1 MPLNIRKNSQS
12 TNTLK
17 QAEKNRREQLQQD
30 QSSQIRALYSPFDEE
45 YLNTKYRQT
54 AEKYRDAGS
63 ADALQEAYDTVSQYR
78 DTAFASYNAGGAK
91 ALTRFANGSA
101 LDDMVNEKVWGMKY
115 SGKDYTTLKNAL
127 NGTGYK
133 SKQQFLQERY
143 GSLAARRTGSEKRQL
158 MLNAGMDADAVTA
171 EDLYKEYGAKNKAY
185 TDAAERLPGIYAKVQ
200 ENELKYGRWVAD
212 GMKDADW
219 SEQADDY
226 LTDEERKT
234 WSEFTREEENAG
246 ILRGIKQMNPAQGA
260 AALRAYELKK
270 LGADAQDEYVTGYVP
285 YESTVTKEQEYI
297 KKQMK
302 NTLEGAQ
309 EWLDSVRNTGSDEEQ
324 FARDNL
330 WRVQREDKFK
340 KTVPDPGAFNQD
352 YMGDMEYLKVND
364 PMKWAKTNMGRG
376 GALSGNAAAAVES
389 QWESLKYS
397 LMTDDERNRYNTLY
411 RQDKAAGTD
420 DASAYL
426 EYLNYALNER
436 ATTAAA
442 QNAYRQASG
451 STWGKIKGSAE
462 SILNNAV
469 RGVGAIDTLA
479 QIGRNKLAAAL
490 TQGTGT
496 DAGETSLYRP
506 VDMNTLGNLYGTLSD
521 SARQGVQDSTNWML
535 GNFDVFDKMYGLV
548 MNSVDSVVGSVALP
562 PWLNTLRYT
571 SAAAQDAMQE
581 AYSRGASEN
590 QLATIGIAAA
600 AAEYLGEHTALEHF
614 VGTSES
620 TAAKTVGEAI
630 RSVLK
635 QSSLEGYGEGVT
647 ELANILT
654 DALVMQDKS
663 DFAQK
668 VAHYEKLGLTAGE
681 AKSKA
686 IMDAVGQVGEAYAG
700 GMAQGVLMGGIAEG
714 RRMTNRART
723 RTQTGRAANEANL
736 QSSMKAIGQTF
747 DERTEARKLAD
758 AYSAE
763 KATPKESGR
772 LFMAIAE
779 EMHGAKNG
787 NGMQPLIEAA
797 TGELENRLL
806 EAGETKT
813 DAATVAGGIVKMMM
827 GAELTRG
834 EMRAVAGSE
843 AGMNYVREVLGANA
857 QQQTAAETQTAAQ
870 NEAQEAAKESAGE
883 NTSASENGQE
893 GAKEGEKQQV
903 ARPGVIEIDD
913 ELKTYTTDKEGNR
926 TEIGTEDTP
935 EDERRMLMNA
945 EGMTQEAAQ
954 RMLADRQEAQDAQT
968 YSRGFAEA
976 YRQAQEGKTLEQI
989 SSLYAETLTDEQR
1002 RAAWEQGQKAAAAE
1016 RENAMEETRQ
1026 NAEKLGLKTLEKDE
1040 DTTPGLYYVTVR
1052 RDVDET
1058 MAAQLRLLDAYAK
1071 ERGVQVRVQ
1080 DMIGDGRKNG
1090 YYKKGTNIVYVS
1102 LSTDE
1107 GALTKTVSHELYHY
1121 LRSTNAESAEQI
1133 SAYVLDRLAKKEGY
1147 DLDGRIHDLMA
1158 RYAKQGVDITQ
1169 AEATEEI
1176 VADGV
1181 LDYIGTEENFKRLLK
1196 DDRTTAEKMADWAR
1210 GVVETLK
1217 NALRK
1222 LSGRSPETR
1231 ALMDDAEYV
1240 ETVSAMMDA
1249 ALKNTKES
1257 ADTARRGAYESAMES
1272 ASVQRYREAMAE
1284 ATGTDDREAALNVLM
1299 TTLWMQTQR
1308 ERLQEA
1314 MQAGKTLDLSGE
1326 DADYKAFVGAL
1337 KRYGSGETAVNTA
1350 LHDAGMSAVKAA
1362 DMPAVAYAGKQAY
1375 YQEQAKGEAIQYSLK
1390 AEDVEY
1396 YDYSRSFAQQVD
1408 DWLAGK
1414 IPERDT
1420 LVLGGTPELYQQI
1433 GLSALPMVIDQMHVD
1448 YALNGK
1454 AGERE
1459 EMDGKGHQIGAEMLK
1474 KLPEL
1479 LKNPVAVIRSRTH
1492 ANSSVIVIV
1501 EDKAWARTAAN
1512 KSQNTIAAVEIG
1524 GLGRTN
1530 GEIIDANKITS
1541 TLRKRNA
1548 LDLLEEA
1555 IAKDRDEDVWVYYL
1569 NKKEARGL
1577 YARAGNQ
1584 FPRSAVQ
1591 DGLRHTIYDNGAN
1604 VNRKFL
1610 KQTETRQFKKWFGK
1624 SKVVDEDGSPM
1635 VMYHGTRAEN
1645 GDFTVFDY
1653 SKAVKKGGLGLKAL
1667 GKGNYFTSKPLDG
1680 SERFGSRVIKAYLS
1694 IQNPFIYDGSE
1705 GDTVSLAEQV
1715 ARKTGAETKG
1725 MNYDALQD
1733 KMRELGYDGVIEYR
1747 RDGSLGIAV
1756 TFDSAQIKS
1765 ATDNIGTFDRAN
1777 PDIRYSLS
1785 DDETRTS
1792 SRVYDAYQH
1801 DMEFY
1806 GELLANQ
1813 NLQEAASIAQKMHDM
1828 MVRGDSYLTKET
1840 REKGLVPEAAWKENA
1855 RRAVEKVK
1863 SETGSQM
1870 SDRTLTTEIN
1880 RIYKYLNRPDAS
1892 VSEAVMY
1899 ARDLSKR
1906 VLDKVAMTDVEED
1919 GGVTEIKRTLR
1930 ESRFYLTEDQKDA
1943 IREEYG
1949 SVKAYTQKNFG
1960 KLAIRAKAKDGKRGA
1975 NQTLAEVWVNEL
1987 NPIMPGTFKED
1998 AIEGDMPGIIDA
2010 FLQKYS
2016 GARTFEVYGRDAES
2030 MATEMALGIVNDFYG
2045 TQQARNDKAAAMS
2058 EYRSRLETEL
2068 EEQKARLEE
2077 KMQKVR
2083 DNYSRMMEEKLNRIQ
2098 ERADEKEAREKK
2110 RKNIENI
2117 RRNVKWLDGTATKP
2131 SASRH
2136 LPNGF
2141 EGAVY
2146 DLVKQLAR
2154 ETEQFS
2160 RYDLDRIAR
2169 RYEALAPDNVE
2180 ESVKFISGYDEE
2192 TAENLRTMSQ
2202 TLAGKKLRDL
2212 SLEESQMV
2220 SDVIANIRHI
2230 IENDNKAFIAGQ
2242 KENFSQYGD
2251 ATFERLSEMSDR
2263 KDDTKLAQAKNKVE
2277 DMLSKNVTPIYFFKN
2292 LGGAFKT
2299 LFDDIMYT
2307 GQEGYAF
2314 DLVKYKK
2321 EMSDIMNKYH
2331 VNNWYNDGERLT
2343 FRTEKTG
2350 EMIELDR
2357 GHALSLYATWQRETK
2372 NTAQNANHLALGG
2385 FIYAKDANV
2394 KNKEVSKRRAHPI
2407 TIKDM
2412 QQVTN
2417 WLTKE
2422 QMDFANDMVI
2432 NYMSKSL
2439 AERGNQT
2446 TREQYGY
2453 DKFKEDYYF
2462 TYRSSSDYLSTD
2474 PTQKKQGDTQRNLR
2488 GWGSAK
2494 ETKFRA
2500 NNPIILDDF
2509 MQVVARHTNEMLTF
2523 ANFTIPADNMTR
2535 LLNYRVD
2542 ADEDGEWDRAAAMG
2556 SVRNE
2561 LARVYGDATVNY
2573 INEFL
2578 YDLGGG
2584 AINDDRTR
2592 TGKMLSL
2599 FKKNA
2604 VMASASVAIQQ
2615 PSAIMRA
2622 MALVSPRYFVGKPV
2636 NPMKSWNEM
2645 VKYSGVGVIK
2655 EIGRADMNTGLTA
2668 VEWLKDTLK
2677 PANAWEKTKGTFE
2690 NLTGWAPE
2698 KMDQLTWGVMW
2709 EAIKRETEA
2718 NGNDLS
2724 TKEGMKAAGRRFSEV
2739 MNYTQVYDSTLSRSA
2754 AMRSNSGLDKM
2765 LTAFMAEPTVSYNLL
2780 QDAILH
2786 KGDTTYEGR
2795 VTVRR
2800 ALAAYTANVLL
2811 NAMLKSIVTA
2821 ARKDDDKRTYL
2832 EKYIGDVAG
2841 NFTGDMNPLTL
2852 VPVARDVVSIF
2863 DGYDVERS
2871 DMSLI
2876 SDLKYGLDVLR
2887 NDDKSV
2893 ADKIQY
2899 FGGSIAALFGVP
2911 LKNVMRDF
2919 QSVMRVIASAPL
2931 RETSGRD
2938 IKYTVLE
2945 ELPGIMGFEVWDD
2958 TSSAYYQRIADAMAA
2973 GNSAKETELRGYVE
2987 ETLGRK
2993 STAIKSGVTA
3003 KIKEMYEA
3011 GRLTKEK
3018 ARSMLE
3024 KNGVNADDAYWKVE
3038 EWTSGAEDYN
3048 KYDAWMEAV
3057 ETGKDLTARTQELL
3071 KNGAKAE
3078 SLAALLTK
3086 TYKAQYVALHRQNK
3100 TRAANLK
3107 ARLLTAYEKLGYDR
3121 EKKNRDIDAWL
3132 KDK

>member
-1 MPLNIRKNSQS
+1 MPLNIRRNSQS

-101 LDDMVNEKVWGMKY
+101 LDDMVNKKLWGMKY

-143 GSLAARRTGSEKRQL
+143 GSLAAQRTGNEKRQM

-171 EDLYKEYGAKNKAY
+171 EDLYKEYGERNKAY
-185 TDAAERLPGIYAKVQ
+185 RDAAERLPGIYAKVQ

-297 KKQMK
+297 KEQMK
-302 NTLEGAQ
+302 STLEGAQ
-309 EWLDSVRNTGSDEEQ
+309 EWLDSVRHTGSDEEQ

-364 PMKWAKTNMGRG
+364 PMKWAKANMARG
-376 GALSGNAAAAVES
+376 SAMAGNAAAAIES
-389 QWESLKYS
+389 THESLKYS

-469 RGVGAIDTLA
+469 SGMGAIDTLA

-506 VDMNTLGNLYGTLSD
+506 VDMNTLGNLFGTLSD

-535 GNFDVFDKMYGLV
+535 GNIDIFDKMYDLV
-548 MNSVDSVVGSVALP
+548 MNSADSVVGSVALP

-620 TAAKTVGEAI
+620 TVAKTVGEAI

-635 QSSLEGYGEGVT
+635 QSALEGYGEGVT

-668 VAHYEKLGLTAGE
+668 VARYEKLGLTAGE

-686 IMDAVGQVGEAYAG
+686 IMDAVGQIGEAYAG

-758 AYSAE
+758 AYNAE

-813 DAATVAGGIVKMMM
+813 DAETVAGGIVKMMM

-870 NEAQEAAKESAGE
+870 NEAQETAQENTGE
-883 NTSASENGQE
+883 NTSAQENGQE
-893 GAKEGEKQQV
+893 GVKEGEKQQV

-935 EDERRMLMNA
+935 EEERRMLLNA

-1052 RDVDET
+1052 RGVDET

-1147 DLDGRIHDLMA
+1147 DLDDRIHDLMA

-1181 LDYIGTEENFKRLLK
+1181 LDYIGTEENFKRLMK
-1196 DDRTTAEKMADWAR
+1196 DDRTTAEKLADWAR

-1249 ALKNTKES
+1249 ALKGTKES

-1272 ASVQRYREAMAE
+1272 AAVQRYREAMAE
-1284 ATGTDDREAALNVLM
+1284 AAGTDDREAALNVLM

-1350 LHDAGMSAVKAA
+1350 LHDAGMTAIKAA

-1414 IPERDT
+1414 ITERDT

-1433 GLSALPMVIDQMHVD
+1433 GLSNLPMVIDQAHVRR
-1448 YALNGK
+1448 ALNGK
-1454 AGERE
+1454 RDLKTGEI
-1459 EMDGKGHQIGAEMLK
+1459 DLDHKLGAELLK

-1479 LKNPVAVIRSRTH
+1479 LRDPIMVIRSKTRED
-1492 ANSSVIVIV
+1492 NSVVAVVKAIV
-1501 EDKAWARTAAN
+1501 N
-1512 KSQNTIAAVEIG
+1512 GHQQIAAIEVSGEG
-1524 GLGRTN
+1524 MLN
-1530 GEIIDANKITS
+1530 GEPVDANRITS
-1541 TLRKRNA
+1541 TYGKGKFA
-1548 LDLLEEA
+1548 GLLEDAAAKENEGIPSIYYIKNKEEA
-1555 IAKDRDEDVWVYYL
+1555 HNLFVTSGVQFPGLA
-1569 NKKEARGL
+1569 KEAGL
-1577 YARAGNQ
+1577 IHSIFDSG
-1584 FPRSAVQ
+1584 
-1591 DGLRHTIYDNGAN
+1591 TK
-1604 VNRKFL
+1604 VNRKIL
-1610 KQTETRQFKKWFGK
+1610 KQTETQQFKRWFKGSVIK
-1624 SKVVDEDGSPM
+1624 NEDGTPKL
-1635 VMYHGTRAEN
+1635 MYHGTPYGGYTAFK
-1645 GDFTVFDY
+1645 DWQYFTDD
-1653 SKAVKKGGLGLKAL
+1653 KAYADKYQNPSASSIRGRYDAATNPTTYEVYLSVKKPFDTRDPETRALWEEEFYDKYSRTPLTEKGLPDW
-1667 GKGNYFTSKPLDG
+1667 TDG
-1680 SERFGSRVIKAYLS
+1680 IDLVE
-1694 IQNPFIYDGSE
+1694 FIEDNDYDYDGIILDEGGVGGYGEEVKSRGVSVVVRSSE
-1705 GDTVSLAEQV
+1705 
-1715 ARKTGAETKG
+1715 
-1725 MNYDALQD
+1725 
-1733 KMRELGYDGVIEYR
+1733 
-1747 RDGSLGIAV
+1747 
-1756 TFDSAQIKS
+1756 QIKS
-1765 ATDNIGTFDRAN
+1765 ATDNIGTFDGRN
-1777 PDIRYSLS
+1777 RNIDYSLS

-2045 TQQARNDKAAAMS
+2045 GQTRQEK
-2058 EYRSRLETEL
+2058 TIEL
-2068 EEQKARLEE
+2068 VKARADLQE
-2077 KMQKVR
+2077 KMRQVR
-2083 DNYSRMMEEKLNRIQ
+2083 EEYSARMEEKLAGA
-2098 ERADEKEAREKK
+2098 EEKYKARKK
-2110 RKNIENI
+2110 REQNIASI
-2117 RRNVKWLDGTATKP
+2117 RRNVKWLDGTAAKP

-2146 DLVKQLAR
+2146 DLVNKLAGK
-2154 ETEQFS
+2154 TEQFS
-2160 RYDLDRIAR
+2160 RYDLDRIAH
-2169 RYEALAPDNVE
+2169 RYAAMDPDSVE
-2180 ESVKFISGYDEE
+2180 KSVNYIAGYDKDIAQSLK
-2192 TAENLRTMSQ
+2192 TMAE
-2202 TLAGKKLRDL
+2202 TLADKKVTNL
-2212 SLEESQMV
+2212 SLEESQIV
-2220 SDVIANIRHI
+2220 ADVIANIRHI

-2242 KENFSQYGD
+2242 KKNFSQYGD

-2263 KDDTKLAQAKNKVE
+2263 KDDTKLAQAKNRME

-2321 EMSDIMNKYH
+2321 EMSDIINKYH
-2331 VNNWYNDGERLT
+2331 VNSWYNDGERLT

-2357 GHALSLYATWQRETK
+2357 GHALSLYATWQREGT

-2385 FIYAKDANV
+2385 FIYAKDADV
-2394 KNKEVSKRRAHPI
+2394 KSKEVSKRRAHPI
-2407 TIKDM
+2407 TAGDM
-2412 QQVTN
+2412 QKVTN

-2724 TKEGMKAAGRRFSEV
+2724 TEKGMKAAGRRFSEV

-2871 DMSLI
+2871 DISLI

-2993 STAIKSGVTA
+2993 STAIKSGVTE

-3038 EWTSGAEDYN
+3038 EWTSGSENYN

-3057 ETGKDLTARTQELL
+3057 ETGKNLTARTQELL
-3071 KNGAKAE
+3071 KNGAKEE

-3086 TYKAQYVALHRQNK
+3086 TYKEQYVSLYRQNK

-3121 EKKNRDIDAWL
+3121 EKKNKDIDAWL

>member
-12 TNTLK
+12 TNTMK
-17 QAEKNRREQLQQD
+17 QAEKNRREQMQQN

-143 GSLAARRTGSEKRQL
+143 GSLAAQRTGNEKRQL

-171 EDLYKEYGAKNKAY
+171 EDLYKEYGERNKAY
-185 TDAAERLPGIYAKVQ
+185 TDAAERMPNIYAKVL
-200 ENELKYGRWVAD
+200 ENQQKYGRWINSD
-212 GMKDADW
+212 MTED
-219 SEQADDY
+219 EQQEWLA
-226 LTDEERKT
+226 
-234 WSEFTREEENAG
+234 FTQEEENAG
-246 ILRGIKQMNPAQGA
+246 ILQGLNKMNPAQGA

-297 KKQMK
+297 KEQMK
-302 NTLEGAQ
+302 STLEGAQ

-340 KTVPDPGAFNQD
+340 KTVPDPGAFDQD
-352 YMGDMEYLKVND
+352 YMDDMEYLKVND

-376 GALSGNAAAAVES
+376 GALSGSAAAAVES
-389 QWESLKYS
+389 THESLKYS

-462 SILNNAV
+462 SVLNNAV

-490 TQGTGT
+490 TRGTGT

-506 VDMNTLGNLYGTLSD
+506 VDMNTLGNLLGTLSD

-535 GNFDVFDKMYGLV
+535 GNIDIFDKMYSTV
-548 MNSVDSVVGSVALP
+548 MSSVDSVVGSVALP

-590 QLATIGIAAA
+590 QLAITGIAAA

-614 VGTSES
+614 VGTSKS

-635 QSSLEGYGEGVT
+635 QSALEGYGEGVT

-668 VAHYEKLGLTAGE
+668 VAHYEKLGLTAVE

-686 IMDAVGQVGEAYAG
+686 IMDAVGQIGEAYAG

-723 RTQTGRAANEANL
+723 RTQAGRAANEANL

-758 AYSAE
+758 AYNAE
-763 KATPKESGR
+763 TATPKESGR

-779 EMHGAKNG
+779 EMHGAKSG

-813 DAATVAGGIVKMMM
+813 NAETIAGGIVKMMM

-870 NEAQEAAKESAGE
+870 NETQETAQENTGE
-883 NTSASENGQE
+883 NTSAPENGQE

-954 RMLADRQEAQDAQT
+954 RMLADRQAAQDAQT

-1052 RDVDET
+1052 RGVDET

-1121 LRSTNAESAEQI
+1121 LRSTDAESAEQI

-1181 LDYIGTEENFKRLLK
+1181 LDYIGTEENFKRLMK
-1196 DDRTTAEKMADWAR
+1196 DDRTTAEKLADWAR

-1272 ASVQRYREAMAE
+1272 AAVQRYREAMAE
-1284 ATGTDDREAALNVLM
+1284 AAGTDDREAALNVLM

-1337 KRYGSGETAVNTA
+1337 KRYGSGEAAVNTA
-1350 LHDAGMSAVKAA
+1350 LHDAGMTAIKAA

-1414 IPERDT
+1414 IPEMDT

-1433 GLSALPMVIDQMHVD
+1433 GLSALPMVIDQTHVD

-1610 KQTETRQFKKWFGK
+1610 KQTETRQFRRWFGK
-1624 SKVVDEDGSPM
+1624 SKVVDADGNPM
-1635 VMYHGTRAEN
+1635 TVYHGTNKDFNTFESKNDTYWFSGERDYAERMAEERE
-1645 GDFTVFDY
+1645 GD
-1653 SKAVKKGGLGLKAL
+1653 
-1667 GKGNYFTSKPLDG
+1667 
-1680 SERFGSRVIKAYLS
+1680 RVVEAYLRME
-1694 IQNPFIYDGSE
+1694 NPYVSKLKPGEFTDPTYEAPLIRKAKE
-1705 GDTVSLAEQV
+1705 G
-1715 ARKTGAETKG
+1715 
-1725 MNYDALQD
+1725 
-1733 KMRELGYDGVIEYR
+1733 GYDGLIIENDTTDEIA
-1747 RDGSLGIAV
+1747 RD
-1756 TFDSAQIKS
+1756 TFYVVFDPAQIKS

-2045 TQQARNDKAAAMS
+2045 GQTRQEK
-2058 EYRSRLETEL
+2058 TIEL
-2068 EEQKARLEE
+2068 VKARADLQE
-2077 KMQKVR
+2077 KMRQVR
-2083 DNYSRMMEEKLNRIQ
+2083 EEYSARMEEKLAGA
-2098 ERADEKEAREKK
+2098 EEKYKARKK
-2110 RKNIENI
+2110 REQNIASI
-2117 RRNVKWLDGTATKP
+2117 RRNVKWLDGTAAKP

-2146 DLVKQLAR
+2146 DLVNKLAGK
-2154 ETEQFS
+2154 TEQFS
-2160 RYDLDRIAR
+2160 RYDLDRIAH
-2169 RYEALAPDNVE
+2169 RYAAMDPDSVE
-2180 ESVKFISGYDEE
+2180 KSVNYIAGYDKDIAQSLK
-2192 TAENLRTMSQ
+2192 TMAE
-2202 TLAGKKLRDL
+2202 TLADKKVTNL
-2212 SLEESQMV
+2212 SLEESQIV
-2220 SDVIANIRHI
+2220 ADVIANIRHI

-2242 KENFSQYGD
+2242 KKNFSQYGD

-2357 GHALSLYATWQRETK
+2357 GHALSLYATWQREGT

-2385 FIYAKDANV
+2385 FIYAKDADV

-2422 QMDFANDMVI
+2422 QMDFANEMATG
-2432 NYMSKSL
+2432 YMSGTL
-2439 AERGNQT
+2439 AERGNET
-2446 TREQYGY
+2446 TRELYGY
-2453 DKFKEDYYF
+2453 DKFKEEYYF
-2462 TYRSSSDYLSTD
+2462 PYRSSRDYLSTD
-2474 PTQKKQGDTQRNLR
+2474 PTSKRQTDTQRTLR

-2523 ANFTIPADNMTR
+2523 ANFTVPADNMTR

-2622 MALVSPRYFVGKPV
+2622 MALVSPRYFVGKPI

-2645 VKYSGVGVIK
+2645 IKYSGVGVIK

-2724 TKEGMKAAGRRFSEV
+2724 TEEGMKAAGRRFSEV

-2919 QSVMRVIASAPL
+2919 QSVLRVIASAPL

-2993 STAIKSGVTA
+2993 STAIKSGVTE

-3057 ETGKDLTARTQELL
+3057 ETGKNLTARTQELL
-3071 KNGAKAE
+3071 KNGAKEE

-3086 TYKAQYVALHRQNK
+3086 TYKEQYVSLYRQNK

-3121 EKKNRDIDAWL
+3121 EKKNKDIDAWL

>member
-12 TNTLK
+12 TNTMK
-17 QAEKNRREQLQQD
+17 QAEKNRREQMQQN

-143 GSLAARRTGSEKRQL
+143 GSLAAQRTGNEKRQL

-171 EDLYKEYGAKNKAY
+171 EDLYKEYGERNKAY
-185 TDAAERLPGIYAKVQ
+185 TDAAERMPNIYAKVL
-200 ENELKYGRWVAD
+200 ENQQKYGRWINSD
-212 GMKDADW
+212 MTED
-219 SEQADDY
+219 EQQEWLA
-226 LTDEERKT
+226 
-234 WSEFTREEENAG
+234 FTQEEENAG
-246 ILRGIKQMNPAQGA
+246 ILQGLNKMNPAQGA

-297 KKQMK
+297 KEQMK
-302 NTLEGAQ
+302 STLEGAQ

-340 KTVPDPGAFNQD
+340 KTVPDPGAFDQD
-352 YMGDMEYLKVND
+352 YMDDMEYLKVND

-376 GALSGNAAAAVES
+376 GALSGSAAAAVES
-389 QWESLKYS
+389 THESLKYS

-462 SILNNAV
+462 SVLNNAV

-490 TQGTGT
+490 TRGTGT

-506 VDMNTLGNLYGTLSD
+506 VDMNTLGNLLGTLSD

-535 GNFDVFDKMYGLV
+535 GNIDIFDKMYSTV
-548 MNSVDSVVGSVALP
+548 MSSVDSVVGSVALP
-562 PWLNTLRYT
+562 NWLNTLRYT

-590 QLATIGIAAA
+590 QMAITGIAAA

-620 TAAKTVGEAI
+620 TVAKTVGEAI

-635 QSSLEGYGEGVT
+635 QSALEGYGEGVT

-686 IMDAVGQVGEAYAG
+686 IMDAVGQIGEAYAG

-758 AYSAE
+758 AYNAE

-779 EMHGAKNG
+779 EMHGAKSG

-813 DAATVAGGIVKMMM
+813 DAETVAGGIVKMMM

-870 NEAQEAAKESAGE
+870 NETQETAQENTGE
-883 NTSASENGQE
+883 NTNAPENGQE
-893 GAKEGEKQQV
+893 GVKEGEKQQV

-1052 RDVDET
+1052 RGVDET

-1121 LRSTNAESAEQI
+1121 LRSTDAESAEQI

-1181 LDYIGTEENFKRLLK
+1181 LDYIGTEENFKRLMK
-1196 DDRTTAEKMADWAR
+1196 DDRTTAEKLADWAR

-1272 ASVQRYREAMAE
+1272 AAVQRYREAMAE
-1284 ATGTDDREAALNVLM
+1284 AAGTDDREAALNVLM

-1337 KRYGSGETAVNTA
+1337 KRYGSGEAAVNTA
-1350 LHDAGMSAVKAA
+1350 LHDAGMTAIKAA

-1414 IPERDT
+1414 IPEMDT

-1433 GLSALPMVIDQMHVD
+1433 GLSALPMVIDQTHVD

-1610 KQTETRQFKKWFGK
+1610 KQTETRQFRRWFGK
-1624 SKVVDEDGSPM
+1624 SKVVDADGNPM
-1635 VMYHGTRAEN
+1635 TVYHGTNKDFNTFESKNDTYWFSGERDYAERMAEERE
-1645 GDFTVFDY
+1645 GD
-1653 SKAVKKGGLGLKAL
+1653 
-1667 GKGNYFTSKPLDG
+1667 
-1680 SERFGSRVIKAYLS
+1680 RVVEAYLRME
-1694 IQNPFIYDGSE
+1694 NPYVSKLKPGEFTDPTYEAPLIRKAKE
-1705 GDTVSLAEQV
+1705 G
-1715 ARKTGAETKG
+1715 
-1725 MNYDALQD
+1725 
-1733 KMRELGYDGVIEYR
+1733 GYDGLIIEN
-1747 RDGSLGIAV
+1747 DTTDEIAKD
-1756 TFDSAQIKS
+1756 TFYVVFDPAQIKS

-2045 TQQARNDKAAAMS
+2045 GQTRQEK
-2058 EYRSRLETEL
+2058 TIEL
-2068 EEQKARLEE
+2068 VKARADLQE
-2077 KMQKVR
+2077 KMRQVR
-2083 DNYSRMMEEKLNRIQ
+2083 EEYSARMEEKLAGA
-2098 ERADEKEAREKK
+2098 EEKYEARKK
-2110 RKNIENI
+2110 REQNIASI
-2117 RRNVKWLDGTATKP
+2117 RRNVKWLDGTAAKP

-2146 DLVKQLAR
+2146 DLVNKLAGR
-2154 ETEQFS
+2154 TEQFS
-2160 RYDLDRIAR
+2160 RYDLDRIAH
-2169 RYEALAPDNVE
+2169 RYAAMDPDSVE
-2180 ESVKFISGYDEE
+2180 KSVNYIAGYDKDIAQSLKT
-2192 TAENLRTMSQ
+2192 TAE
-2202 TLAGKKLRDL
+2202 TLADKRVSNL
-2212 SLEESQMV
+2212 SLEESQIV
-2220 SDVIANIRHI
+2220 ADVIANIRHI
-2230 IENDNKAFIAGQ
+2230 IENENKAFIAGQ

-2263 KDDTKLAQAKNKVE
+2263 KDDTKLAQTKNKVE

-2299 LFDDIMYT
+2299 MFDDIMYT

-2314 DLVKYKK
+2314 DLVKYKQ

-2385 FIYAKDANV
+2385 FIYAKDADV

-2422 QMDFANDMVI
+2422 QMDFANEMATG
-2432 NYMSKSL
+2432 YMSGTL
-2439 AERGNQT
+2439 AERGNET
-2446 TREQYGY
+2446 TRELYGY
-2453 DKFKEDYYF
+2453 EKFKEEYYF
-2462 TYRSSSDYLSTD
+2462 PYRSSRDYLSTD
-2474 PTQKKQGDTQRNLR
+2474 PTSKRQTDTQRTLR

-2622 MALVSPRYFVGKPV
+2622 MALVSPRYFVGKPI

-2724 TKEGMKAAGRRFSEV
+2724 TEEGMKAAGRRFSEV

-2919 QSVMRVIASAPL
+2919 QSVLRVIASAPL

-3038 EWTSGAEDYN
+3038 EWASGAEDYN

-3071 KNGAKAE
+3071 KNGAKEE

-3086 TYKAQYVALHRQNK
+3086 TYKEQYVSLYRQNK

>member
-17 QAEKNRREQLQQD
+17 QAEKNRREQLQQN
-30 QSSQIRALYSPFDEE
+30 QPSQIRALYSPFDEE

-127 NGTGYK
+127 SRTGYK

-143 GSLAARRTGSEKRQL
+143 GNLAAQRTGNEKRQL

-171 EDLYKEYGAKNKAY
+171 EDLYKEYGERNKAY
-185 TDAAERLPGIYAKVQ
+185 TDAAERMPNIYAKVL
-200 ENELKYGRWVAD
+200 ENQQKYGRWINSD
-212 GMKDADW
+212 MTED
-219 SEQADDY
+219 EQQEWLA
-226 LTDEERKT
+226 
-234 WSEFTREEENAG
+234 FTQEEENAG
-246 ILRGIKQMNPAQGA
+246 ILRGLNKMNPAQGA

-297 KKQMK
+297 KEQMK

-309 EWLDSVRNTGSDEEQ
+309 EWLDSVRDTGSDEEQ
-324 FARDNL
+324 LARDNL

-340 KTVPDPGAFNQD
+340 KTVPDPGAFDQD
-352 YMGDMEYLKVND
+352 YMSDMEYLKVND
-364 PMKWAKTNMGRG
+364 PMKWAKTNKGR

-389 QWESLKYS
+389 TRESLKYS

-469 RGVGAIDTLA
+469 SGVGAIDAMA

-490 TQGTGT
+490 TRGTGT
-496 DAGETSLYRP
+496 DAGETNLYRP

-521 SARQGVQDSTNWML
+521 SARQGVQDSTDWML
-535 GNFDVFDKMYGLV
+535 GNLDVFDKMYSLV
-548 MNSVDSVVGSVALP
+548 MSSADSVAGSALLP
-562 PWLNTLRYT
+562 SWLNTLRYT

-590 QLATIGIAAA
+590 QLAVTGIAAA

-614 VGTSES
+614 VGTSKS
-620 TAAKTVGEAI
+620 TVAKTVGEAI

-654 DALVMQDKS
+654 DALIMQDKS

-668 VAHYEKLGLTAGE
+668 VAQYEKLGLTAGE

-736 QSSMKAIGQTF
+736 QNSMKAIGQTF

-758 AYSAE
+758 AYDAE

-787 NGMQPLIEAA
+787 NGMKPLIEAA
-797 TGELENRLL
+797 TVELENRLL
-806 EAGETKT
+806 EEGETKT
-813 DAATVAGGIVKMMM
+813 DAETVAGGIVKMMM
-827 GAELTRG
+827 GAELTRD
-834 EMRAVAGSE
+834 EMRAVAGNE
-843 AGMNYVREVLGANA
+843 AGMNYVREVLGANT
-857 QQQTAAETQTAAQ
+857 QEQTTAETQTATQ
-870 NEAQEAAKESAGE
+870 NEAQEATQENTGE
-883 NTSASENGQE
+883 NTSATENRQE
-893 GAKEGEKQQV
+893 GEKEGEKQRV

-935 EDERRMLMNA
+935 EEERRMLMNA

-1026 NAEKLGLKTLEKDE
+1026 NAAKLGLKTLEKDE
-1040 DTTPGLYYVTVR
+1040 DVTPGLYYVTVR
-1052 RDVDET
+1052 RGVDET

-1121 LRSTNAESAEQI
+1121 LRSTNAEEAEQI

-1147 DLDGRIHDLMA
+1147 DLDSRIHDLMA
-1158 RYAKQGVDITQ
+1158 RYAKQGVNITQ

-1181 LDYIGTEENFKRLLK
+1181 LDYIGTEENFKRLMK
-1196 DDRTTAEKMADWAR
+1196 DDRTTAEKLADWAR
-1210 GVVETLK
+1210 GVVEALK

-1240 ETVSAMMDA
+1240 ETVSAMMNA
-1249 ALKNTKES
+1249 ALKGTKES

-1272 ASVQRYREAMAE
+1272 AAVQRYREAMAE
-1284 ATGTDDREAALNVLM
+1284 ATGTGDREAALNVLM

-1314 MQAGKTLDLSGE
+1314 MQAGKTFDLSGE

-1337 KRYGSGETAVNTA
+1337 KRYGSGEAAVNTA
-1350 LHDAGMSAVKAA
+1350 LHDAGMTAIKAE

-1390 AEDVEY
+1390 AEDAEY

-1408 DWLAGK
+1408 DYLAGK

-1420 LVLGGTPELYQQI
+1420 LVLGETPELYQQI
-1433 GLSALPMVIDQMHVD
+1433 GLSALPMVIDQTHVD

-1454 AGERE
+1454 RDLKTGET
-1459 EMDGKGHQIGAEMLK
+1459 DLDHKLGAELLK

-1479 LKNPVAVIRSRTH
+1479 LRDPVMIIRSKTREDNSVVAVIK
-1492 ANSSVIVIV
+1492 AIV
-1501 EDKAWARTAAN
+1501 N
-1512 KSQNTIAAVEIG
+1512 GHQQIAAVEVSG
-1524 GLGRTN
+1524 EGMLN
-1530 GEIIDANKITS
+1530 GEPVDANRVTS
-1541 TLRKRNA
+1541 TYGKEKFA
-1548 LDLLEEA
+1548 GLLEDAVEKENEG
-1555 IAKDRDEDVWVYYL
+1555 IPSIYYIK
-1569 NKKEARGL
+1569 NKVEARSLFVTSGV
-1577 YARAGNQ
+1577 Q
-1584 FPRSAVQ
+1584 FP
-1591 DGLRHTIYDNGAN
+1591 GLAKEVGLIHSIFDAGAK

-1610 KQTETRQFKKWFGK
+1610 QQTETQQFKRWFGK
-1624 SKVVDEDGSPM
+1624 SKVVDADGNPM

-1645 GDFTVFDY
+1645 GNFTVFDY

-1694 IQNPFIYDGSE
+1694 IQNPFIYDGAE
-1705 GDTVSLAEQV
+1705 GDTISLAEQV
-1715 ARKTGAETKG
+1715 AKKTGAETKG

-1765 ATDNIGTFDRAN
+1765 ATDNIGTFDREN

-1785 DDETRTS
+1785 DDETKTS

-1840 REKGLVPEAAWKENA
+1840 REKGLVPEAAWKESA
-1855 RRAVEKVK
+1855 HRAVEKVK

-1870 SDRTLTTEIN
+1870 SDRTLTAEIN

-1906 VLDKVAMTDVEED
+1906 VLDKVPGTNVEED

-1960 KLAIRAKAKDGKRGA
+1960 KMAIRAKAKDGKRGA

-1998 AIEGDMPGIIDA
+1998 AIEGDMPGVIDA

-2045 TQQARNDKAAAMS
+2045 SQQIRNDKAAAMS
-2058 EYRSRLETEL
+2058 AYRSRLETEM

-2098 ERADEKEAREKK
+2098 EREDEKEAREKK
-2110 RKNIENI
+2110 RKNIESI
-2117 RRNVKWLDGTATKP
+2117 RRNVKWLDGAATKP

-2146 DLVKQLAR
+2146 DLVRQLAG
-2154 ETEQFS
+2154 ETKQFS

-2169 RYEALAPDNVE
+2169 RYEAMAPENVE
-2180 ESVKFISGYDEE
+2180 ESVRFISGYDEE

-2202 TLAGKKLRDL
+2202 TLAGKRLNDL

-2220 SDVIANIRHI
+2220 SDAIANIRHI
-2230 IENDNKAFIAGQ
+2230 IENENKAFIAGQ
-2242 KENFSQYGD
+2242 KRNFAQYGD
-2251 ATFERLSEMSDR
+2251 ETFERLSEMSDR
-2263 KDDTKLAQAKNKVE
+2263 KDDTKLAQAKNRME

-2299 LFDDIMYT
+2299 MFDDIMYT

-2314 DLVKYKK
+2314 DLVKYKQ

-2343 FRTEKTG
+2343 FRAEKTG
-2350 EMIELDR
+2350 ELIELDR
-2357 GHALSLYATWQRETK
+2357 GHALSLYATWQRETR

-2385 FIYAKDANV
+2385 FIYAKDADV
-2394 KNKEVSKRRAHPI
+2394 KNEEVSKRRAHPI
-2407 TIKDM
+2407 TVGDM

-2417 WLTKE
+2417 WLTQE
-2422 QMDFANDMVI
+2422 QMDFANEMATG
-2432 NYMSKSL
+2432 YMSGTL
-2439 AERGNQT
+2439 AERGNET
-2446 TREQYGY
+2446 TRELYGY
-2453 DKFKEDYYF
+2453 DKFKEEYYF
-2462 TYRSSSDYLSTD
+2462 PYRSSRDYLSTD
-2474 PTQKKQGDTQRNLR
+2474 PTSKRQTDTQRTLR

-2523 ANFTIPADNMTR
+2523 SNFTIPADNMTR

-2542 ADEDGEWDRAAAMG
+2542 ADEDGEWERAAAMG

-2622 MALVSPRYFVGKPV
+2622 MALVSPRYFVGKPI

-2668 VEWLKDTLK
+2668 VEWLKDTLE
-2677 PANAWEKTKGTFE
+2677 PANAWEKTKNTFE

-2718 NGNDLS
+2718 NGSDMS
-2724 TKEGMKAAGRRFSEV
+2724 TEEGMKAAGRRFSEV

-2919 QSVMRVIASAPL
+2919 QSVLRVIGSAPL

-2958 TSSAYYQRIADAMAA
+2958 TSSAYYQRIVDAMAA
-2973 GNSAKETELRGYVE
+2973 GNSAKEAELRGYVE

-3038 EWTSGAEDYN
+3038 EWASGSENYN

-3071 KNGAKAE
+3071 KNGAKEE

-3086 TYKAQYVALHRQNK
+3086 TYKEQYVSLYRQNK
-3100 TRAANLK
+3100 TKAANLK

>member
-78 DTAFASYNAGGAK
+78 DTAFASYNAGGEK

-115 SGKDYTTLKNAL
+115 SGKDYATLKNAL
-127 NGTGYK
+127 SRTGYK
-133 SKQQFLQERY
+133 SKRQFLQERY
-143 GSLAARRTGSEKRQL
+143 GSLAAQRTGNEKRQL

-171 EDLYKEYGAKNKAY
+171 EDLYKEYGERNKAY

-246 ILRGIKQMNPAQGA
+246 ILRGLNKMSPAQGA

-297 KKQMK
+297 KEQMK

-309 EWLDSVRNTGSDEEQ
+309 EWLDSVRDTGSDEEQ

-376 GALSGNAAAAVES
+376 GALSGNAAAAIES
-389 QWESLKYS
+389 THESLKYS

-426 EYLNYALNER
+426 QYLDYALNER

-469 RGVGAIDTLA
+469 SGVGAIDTLA

-496 DAGETSLYRP
+496 DAGETNLYRP

-535 GNFDVFDKMYGLV
+535 GNIDIFDKMYSTV
-548 MNSVDSVVGSVALP
+548 MSSADSVVGAVAMP

-581 AYSRGASEN
+581 AYERGASEN
-590 QLATIGIAAA
+590 QLAVTGIAAA

-620 TAAKTVGEAI
+620 TVAKTVGEAI

-654 DALVMQDKS
+654 DALIMQDKS

-668 VAHYEKLGLTAGE
+668 VAQYEKLGLTAGE

-686 IMDAVGQVGEAYAG
+686 IMDAVGQIGEAYAG
-700 GMAQGVLMGGIAEG
+700 GMAQGMLMGGIAEG

-747 DERTEARKLAD
+747 DERTKARKLAD
-758 AYSAE
+758 AYDVE

-779 EMHGAKNG
+779 EMHGAKSG

-806 EAGETKT
+806 AAGETKT
-813 DAATVAGGIVKMMM
+813 DAETVAGGIVKMMM

-857 QQQTAAETQTAAQ
+857 QEQTTAKTQTEAQ
-870 NEAQEAAKESAGE
+870 NEAQEAMQENAGE
-883 NTSASENGQE
+883 NTSAPENGQE
-893 GAKEGEKQQV
+893 GAKEGEKQRV

-935 EDERRMLMNA
+935 EDERRMLLNA

-1052 RDVDET
+1052 RSVDET

-1121 LRSTNAESAEQI
+1121 LRSANAEEAEKI

-1158 RYAKQGVDITQ
+1158 RYAEQGVDITQ
-1169 AEATEEI
+1169 AEAKEEI

-1196 DDRTTAEKMADWAR
+1196 DDRTTAEKLADWAR

-1240 ETVSAMMDA
+1240 ETVSAMMNA
-1249 ALKNTKES
+1249 ALKGTKES

-1272 ASVQRYREAMAE
+1272 AAVQRYREAMAE
-1284 ATGTDDREAALNVLM
+1284 ATGTGDREAALNVLM

-1337 KRYGSGETAVNTA
+1337 KRYGSGEAAVNTV
-1350 LHDAGMSAVKAA
+1350 LHDAGMTAVSAA

-1375 YQEQAKGEAIQYSLK
+1375 YQEQAKGEEIQYSLK
-1390 AEDVEY
+1390 AEDAEY

-1414 IPERDT
+1414 IPEMDT
-1420 LVLGGTPELYQQI
+1420 LVLGETPELYQQI
-1433 GLSALPMVIDQMHVD
+1433 GLSALPMVIDQTHVD

-1454 AGERE
+1454 LLNEETGERDE
-1459 EMDGKGHQIGAEMLK
+1459 DHNMGVEMLK

-1479 LKNPVAVIRSRTH
+1479 LRDPIAVIETTSKKRQEDSVV
-1492 ANSSVIVIV
+1492 VIV
-1501 EDKAWARTAAN
+1501 KATVN
-1512 KSQNTIAAVEIG
+1512 GHQQIAAVEVDG
-1524 GLGRTN
+1524 VGTVN
-1530 GEIIDANKITS
+1530 GEAIDANRVTS
-1541 TLRKRNA
+1541 TYGRKNA
-1548 LDLLEEA
+1548 IKKLKEA
-1555 IAKDRDEDVWVYYL
+1555 IESENENGSGVYYI
-1569 NKKEARGL
+1569 KKVEARSLFTAPGV
-1577 YARAGNQ
+1577 Q
-1584 FPRSAVQ
+1584 FPGFATQ
-1591 DGLRHTIYDNGAN
+1591 DGLIHSIFDVGAK
-1604 VNRKFL
+1604 VNRKFME
-1610 KQTETRQFKKWFGK
+1610 QTETRQFKRWFGK
-1624 SKVVDEDGSPM
+1624 SKVVDADGNPM
-1635 VMYHGTRAEN
+1635 TVYHGTNKDFNTFESKNGTYWFSGERDYAESMAEERE
-1645 GDFTVFDY
+1645 GD
-1653 SKAVKKGGLGLKAL
+1653 
-1667 GKGNYFTSKPLDG
+1667 
-1680 SERFGSRVIKAYLS
+1680 RVVEAYLRME
-1694 IQNPFIYDGSE
+1694 NPYMAKLQPGEFTDPTYEAPLIRKAKE
-1705 GDTVSLAEQV
+1705 G
-1715 ARKTGAETKG
+1715 
-1725 MNYDALQD
+1725 
-1733 KMRELGYDGVIEYR
+1733 GYDGLIIEN
-1747 RDGSLGIAV
+1747 DTTDEIAKD
-1756 TFDSAQIKS
+1756 TFYVVFDPAQIKS
-1765 ATDNIGTFDRAN
+1765 ATDNIGTFDGRN
-1777 PDIRYSLS
+1777 RNIDYSLS

-1930 ESRFYLTEDQKDA
+1930 ESRFYLTEEQKDA

-1960 KLAIRAKAKDGKRGA
+1960 KMAIRAKAKDGKRGA

-2045 TQQARNDKAAAMS
+2045 TQQTRNDKAAAMS

-2110 RKNIENI
+2110 RKNIESI

-2146 DLVKQLAR
+2146 DMVKQLAGK
-2154 ETEQFS
+2154 TEQFS
-2160 RYDLDRIAR
+2160 RYDLDRIAH
-2169 RYEALAPDNVE
+2169 RYAALAPDNVE

-2192 TAENLRTMSQ
+2192 TAENLKTMSQ
-2202 TLAGKKLRDL
+2202 TLAGKKLSDL

-2230 IENDNKAFIAGQ
+2230 IEDESKAFIAGQ
-2242 KENFSQYGD
+2242 KKDFAQYGD

-2263 KDDTKLAQAKNKVE
+2263 KDDTKLAQAKNRMG

-2299 LFDDIMYT
+2299 MFDDIMYT

-2321 EMSDIMNKYH
+2321 EMSDIMDKYH
-2331 VNNWYNDGERLT
+2331 VNSWYNDGERLT

-2385 FIYAKDANV
+2385 FIYAKDADV
-2394 KNKEVSKRRAHPI
+2394 KNKEVSKRRAHPL
-2407 TIKDM
+2407 TVRDM

-2422 QMDFANDMVI
+2422 QMDFANEMATG
-2432 NYMSKSL
+2432 YMSGKL
-2439 AERGNQT
+2439 AERGNET
-2446 TREQYGY
+2446 TRELYGY
-2453 DKFKEDYYF
+2453 DKFKEEYYF
-2462 TYRSSSDYLSTD
+2462 PYRSSRDYLSTD
-2474 PTQKKQGDTQRNLR
+2474 PTSKRQTDTQRTLR

-2542 ADEDGEWDRAAAMG
+2542 ADEDGEWERAAAMG

-2622 MALVSPRYFVGKPV
+2622 MALVSPRYFVGKPI

-2645 VKYSGVGVIK
+2645 IKYSGVGVIK

-2718 NGNDLS
+2718 NGSDLS
-2724 TKEGMKAAGRRFSEV
+2724 TEEGMKAAGRRFSEV
-2739 MNYTQVYDSTLSRSA
+2739 MSYTQVYDSTISRSA

-2765 LTAFMAEPTVSYNLL
+2765 LTAFMSEPTVSYNLL

-2887 NDDKSV
+2887 NDEKSV

-2919 QSVMRVIASAPL
+2919 ESVLRVIASARL

-2973 GNSAKETELRGYVE
+2973 GNSEKEAELRGYVE

-2993 STAIKSGVTA
+2993 STAIKSGVTE

-3038 EWTSGAEDYN
+3038 EWTSGSENYN

-3057 ETGKDLTARTQELL
+3057 ETGKDLTARTRELL
-3071 KNGAKAE
+3071 TNGAKEE

-3086 TYKAQYVALHRQNK
+3086 TYKAQYVALYRQNK

>member
-1 MPLNIRKNSQS
+1 MPLNIRKKSQS

-17 QAEKNRREQLQQD
+17 QAEKNRREQLQQN

-91 ALTRFANGSA
+91 ALTRFVNGSA

-127 NGTGYK
+127 KRTGYK
-133 SKQQFLQERY
+133 SKRQFLQERY
-143 GSLAARRTGSEKRQL
+143 GSLAAQRTGNEKRQL

-171 EDLYKEYGAKNKAY
+171 EDLYKEYGEKNKAY

-219 SEQADDY
+219 AEQADDY

-297 KKQMK
+297 KEQMK

-376 GALSGNAAAAVES
+376 GALNGNAAAAIES
-389 QWESLKYS
+389 THESLKYS
-397 LMTDDERNRYNTLY
+397 LMTNDERNRYNTLY

-426 EYLNYALNER
+426 QYLDYALNER

-469 RGVGAIDTLA
+469 SGVGAIDTLA
-479 QIGRNKLAAAL
+479 QIGRNKMAAAL
-490 TQGTGT
+490 TRGTGT
-496 DAGETSLYRP
+496 DAGETNLYRP

-535 GNFDVFDKMYGLV
+535 GNIDIFDKMYSTV
-548 MNSVDSVVGSVALP
+548 MSSADSVVGAVALP
-562 PWLNTLRYT
+562 PWLNALRYT

-590 QLATIGIAAA
+590 QLAVTGIAAA

-620 TAAKTVGEAI
+620 TVAKTVGEAI

-654 DALVMQDKS
+654 DALIMQDKS

-668 VAHYEKLGLTAGE
+668 VAQYGKLGLTAGE

-686 IMDAVGQVGEAYAG
+686 IMDAVGQIGEAYAG
-700 GMAQGVLMGGIAEG
+700 GMAQGMLMGGISEG
-714 RRMTNRART
+714 RRVTNRART

-736 QSSMKAIGQTF
+736 QSSMKAIGKTF
-747 DERTEARKLAD
+747 DERTKARKLAD
-758 AYSAE
+758 AYDVE

-779 EMHGAKNG
+779 EMHGAKSG

-813 DAATVAGGIVKMMM
+813 DAETVAGGIVKMMM

-843 AGMNYVREVLGANA
+843 AGMNYVREVLGANT
-857 QQQTAAETQTAAQ
+857 QEQTAAETQTAAQ
-870 NEAQEAAKESAGE
+870 NEAQEATQENAGE
-883 NTSASENGQE
+883 NTSAPENGQE
-893 GAKEGEKQQV
+893 GAKEGEKQRV

-935 EDERRMLMNA
+935 EDERRMLINA

-954 RMLADRQEAQDAQT
+954 RMLTDRQEAQDAQT

-1058 MAAQLRLLDAYAK
+1058 MAAQLRLLDAYAR

-1121 LRSTNAESAEQI
+1121 LRSTNAEEAEKI
-1133 SAYVLDRLAKKEGY
+1133 SAYVLDRLEKKEGY

-1158 RYAKQGVDITQ
+1158 RYAEQGVDITQ
-1169 AEATEEI
+1169 AEAMEEI

-1196 DDRTTAEKMADWAR
+1196 DDRTTAEKLADWAR

-1240 ETVSAMMDA
+1240 ETVSAMMNA
-1249 ALKNTKES
+1249 ALKGTKES

-1272 ASVQRYREAMAE
+1272 AAVQRYREAMAE
-1284 ATGTDDREAALNVLM
+1284 ATGTGDREAALNVLM

-1337 KRYGSGETAVNTA
+1337 KRYGSGEAAVNAA
-1350 LHDAGMSAVKAA
+1350 LHDAGMTAVSAA

-1390 AEDVEY
+1390 AEDAEY

-1433 GLSALPMVIDQMHVD
+1433 GLSALPMVIDQTHVD

-1459 EMDGKGHQIGAEMLK
+1459 EMDGKEHQIGAEMLK

-1479 LKNPVAVIRSRTH
+1479 LRDPVAVIRSRTR
-1492 ANSSVIVIV
+1492 AYDSVVVIV

-1524 GLGRTN
+1524 GIGRTN
-1530 GEIIDANKITS
+1530 WELIDANKITS
-1541 TLRKRNA
+1541 TLRKKNA

-1555 IAKDRDEDVWVYYL
+1555 VAKDRDEDVWVYYL

-1577 YARAGNQ
+1577 YARAGVQ

-1624 SKVVDEDGSPM
+1624 SKVVDADGNPM
-1635 VMYHGTRAEN
+1635 TVYHGTNEDFNTFESKNGTYWFSGERDYAESMAEERE
-1645 GDFTVFDY
+1645 GD
-1653 SKAVKKGGLGLKAL
+1653 
-1667 GKGNYFTSKPLDG
+1667 
-1680 SERFGSRVIKAYLS
+1680 RVVEAYLRME
-1694 IQNPFIYDGSE
+1694 NPYVTKLKPGEFTDPTYEAPLI
-1705 GDTVSLAEQV
+1705 
-1715 ARKTGAETKG
+1715 RKAKE
-1725 MNYDALQD
+1725 D
-1733 KMRELGYDGVIEYR
+1733 GYDGLIIEN
-1747 RDGSLGIAV
+1747 DTTDEIAKD
-1756 TFDSAQIKS
+1756 TFYVVFDPAQIKS
-1765 ATDNIGTFDRAN
+1765 ATDNIGTFDGRN
-1777 PDIRYSLS
+1777 RNIDYSLS

-1960 KLAIRAKAKDGKRGA
+1960 KMAIRAKAKDGKRGA

-1998 AIEGDMPGIIDA
+1998 TIEGDMPGIIDA

-2045 TQQARNDKAAAMS
+2045 TQQTRNDKAAAMS

-2098 ERADEKEAREKK
+2098 EREDEKEAREKK
-2110 RKNIENI
+2110 RKNIESI
-2117 RRNVKWLDGTATKP
+2117 RRNVKWLDGTAAKP
-2131 SASRH
+2131 TASRH

-2146 DLVKQLAR
+2146 DLAKQLAR

-2192 TAENLRTMSQ
+2192 TAENLKTMSQ
-2202 TLAGKKLRDL
+2202 TLARKKLSDL

-2230 IENDNKAFIAGQ
+2230 IENESKAFIAGQ
-2242 KENFSQYGD
+2242 KKDFAQYGD

-2263 KDDTKLAQAKNKVE
+2263 KDDTKLAQAKNRME

-2299 LFDDIMYT
+2299 MFDDIMYT

-2321 EMSDIMNKYH
+2321 EMSDIMDKYH

-2385 FIYAKDANV
+2385 FIYAKDADV
-2394 KNKEVSKRRAHPI
+2394 KNKEVSKRRAHPL
-2407 TIKDM
+2407 TVKDM
-2412 QQVTN
+2412 QKVTN

-2422 QMDFANDMVI
+2422 QMDFANEMATG
-2432 NYMSKSL
+2432 YMSGTL
-2439 AERGNQT
+2439 AERGNET
-2446 TREQYGY
+2446 TRELYGY
-2453 DKFKEDYYF
+2453 DKFKEEYYF
-2462 TYRSSSDYLSTD
+2462 PYRSSRDYLSTD
-2474 PTQKKQGDTQRNLR
+2474 PTSKRQTDTQRTLR

-2542 ADEDGEWDRAAAMG
+2542 ADEDGEWERAAAMG

-2622 MALVSPRYFVGKPV
+2622 MALVSPRYFVGKPI

-2645 VKYSGVGVIK
+2645 IKYSGVGVIK

-2709 EAIKRETEA
+2709 EAIKRESEA

-2724 TKEGMKAAGRRFSEV
+2724 TEEGMKAAGRRFSEV

-2765 LTAFMAEPTVSYNLL
+2765 LTAFMSEPTVSYNLL

-2919 QSVMRVIASAPL
+2919 QSVLRVIASAPL

-2973 GNSAKETELRGYVE
+2973 GNSAKEAELRGYVE

-2993 STAIKSGVTA
+2993 STAIKSGVTE

-3038 EWTSGAEDYN
+3038 EWTSGSENYN

-3057 ETGKDLTARTQELL
+3057 ETGKDLTARTRELL
-3071 KNGAKAE
+3071 TNGAKEE

-3086 TYKAQYVALHRQNK
+3086 TYKAQYVALYRQNK